1 LIFRGD
7 HLVPLADPRPTH
19 RHAGRRFDVLVVD
32 DEPDIREI
40 LTEYCRDEGYEV
52 AEAVDGCSAI
62 TAVAQN
68 PARYGLIITD
78 LSLPGADGL
87 ALLRAAKTLNPA
99 VYVVIITGYASLETA
114 IEAVRLGAYD
124 YLTKP
129 FSLGQIGVILE
140 RIEDRLALE
149 QENRR
154 LTRRLDGR
162 PRPLRDPDEEGP
174 SVDSRVASMES
185 RLARIEALL
194 SDIATRPDS
203 RLT

>member
-1 LIFRGD
+1 M
-7 HLVPLADPRPTH
+7 PQADPMPKHSR
-19 RHAGRRFDVLVVD
+19 AGRRFNVLVVD
-32 DEPDIREI
+32 DEARIREI
-40 LTEYCRDEGYEV
+40 LAEYCRDEGYEV
-52 AEAVDGCSAI
+52 AEAVDGSAAI
-62 TAVAQN
+62 AAVVRD
-68 PARYGLIITD
+68 PVRYGLIITD

-87 ALLRAAKTLNPA
+87 AVLRAAKTLNPA

-129 FSLGQIGVILE
+129 FSMGQIGVLLE

-162 PRPLRDPDEEGP
+162 PRPLSDSDDGGP
-174 SVDSRVASMES
+174 GVDARVACLES
-185 RLARIEALL
+185 RLARIEVLL
-194 SDIATRPDS
+194 TDLAARPDT

>member
-1 LIFRGD
+1 
-7 HLVPLADPRPTH
+7 
-19 RHAGRRFDVLVVD
+19 VLVVD
-32 DEPDIREI
+32 DEPEIREI
-40 LTEYCRDEGYEV
+40 LTEYCRDEGYDAV
-52 AEAVDGCSAI
+52 EAVDGCSAI
-62 TAVAQN
+62 TAITQD
-68 PARYGLIITD
+68 PGRYGLIITD

-87 ALLRAAKTLNPA
+87 ALLRAAKRLNPA

-140 RIEDRLALE
+140 RIEDRLTLE

-162 PRPLRDPDEEGP
+162 PRPLRDPGDDGL
-174 SVDSRVASMES
+174 SIDARVAGIES
-185 RLARIEALL
+185 RLARIETLL
-194 SDIATRPDS
+194 NNLANRPGS
-203 RLT
+203 HPA

>member
-1 LIFRGD
+1 M
-7 HLVPLADPRPTH
+7 PLANPKPTH
-19 RHAGRRFDVLVVD
+19 RHPGRRFDVLVVD

-52 AEAVDGCSAI
+52 AEAVDGGAAI
-62 TAVAQN
+62 TAVAHD

-87 ALLRAAKTLNPA
+87 ALLRTAKTLNPA

-162 PRPLRDPDEEGP
+162 PRPLSDPDEGGP
-174 SVDSRVASMES
+174 CVEARVSCMES
-185 RLARIEALL
+185 RLGRIEALL
-194 SDIATRPDS
+194 SDLATRPDS
-203 RLT
+203 RLR

>member
-1 LIFRGD
+1 MP
-7 HLVPLADPRPTH
+7 LVDPTPTK
-19 RHAGRRFDVLVVD
+19 RHPGRRFDVLVVD

-52 AEAVDGCSAI
+52 AEAADGAAAI
-62 TAVAQN
+62 TAVARD

-87 ALLRAAKTLNPA
+87 ALLRTARTLNPS

-162 PRPLRDPDEEGP
+162 PKPLSDPDEGGP
-174 SVDSRVASMES
+174 SVDARVACMES
-185 RLARIEALL
+185 RLGRIEALL
-194 SDIATRPDS
+194 SDLATRPDP

>member
-1 LIFRGD
+1 VLQ
-7 HLVPLADPRPTH
+7 ADPTPTP
-19 RHAGRRFDVLVVD
+19 RHPGRHFDVLIVD
-32 DEPDIREI
+32 DEPEIRDI
-40 LTEYCRDEGYEV
+40 LAEYCRDEGYAV
-52 AEAVDGCSAI
+52 TEAVNGCSAI
-62 TAVAQN
+62 TAIARD
-68 PARYGLIITD
+68 PGRYGLIITD
-78 LSLPGADGL
+78 LSLPGADGI
-87 ALLRAAKTLNPA
+87 AVLRAAKTLNPA

-124 YLTKP
+124 YLAKP
-129 FSLGQIGVILE
+129 FSMGQIGVILE

-162 PRPLRDPDEEGP
+162 PRPLRDPDDDGP
-174 SVDSRVASMES
+174 CVDARVAGVEG

-194 SDIATRPDS
+194 SELATRPDP

>member
-1 LIFRGD
+1 M
-7 HLVPLADPRPTH
+7 PLANPVPTQ
-19 RHAGRRFDVLVVD
+19 RHPGRRFDVLVVD

-62 TAVAQN
+62 AAITRD
-68 PARYGLIITD
+68 PGRYGLIITD
-78 LSLPGADGL
+78 LSLPGADGI
-87 ALLRAAKTLNPA
+87 AVLRVAKTLNPS

-124 YLTKP
+124 YLAKP
-129 FSLGQIGVILE
+129 FSMGQIGVILE
-140 RIEDRLALE
+140 RVEDRLALE

-162 PRPLRDPDEEGP
+162 PSPLRDLDDGAP
-174 SVDSRVASMES
+174 SVDARVATIES
-185 RLARIEALL
+185 RLARIETLL
-194 SDIATRPDS
+194 TGLASRPDP
-203 RLT
+203 RLA

>member
-1 LIFRGD
+1 
-7 HLVPLADPRPTH
+7 
-19 RHAGRRFDVLVVD
+19 
-32 DEPDIREI
+32 
-40 LTEYCRDEGYEV
+40 
-52 AEAVDGCSAI
+52 
-62 TAVAQN
+62 
-68 PARYGLIITD
+68 
-78 LSLPGADGL
+78 
-87 ALLRAAKTLNPA
+87 LRAAKTLNPA

-185 RLARIEALL
+185 RLARIESLL